1 MDMNLIPLIINS
13 LLMQV
18 PVFLVWLVGLVLALV
33 RWKRHPKVSLL
44 TCIAFV
50 MFFAE
55 IPFFFYLNFYLDW
68 KMLVPISSLELVS
81 TVINIIES
89 LISAAAWGLLLAA
102 VFGWRSE
109 QGKII

>member
-1 MDMNLIPLIINS
+1 MDTNLTSLIINS

-81 TVINIIES
+81 IVINIIES
-89 LISAAAWGLLLAA
+89 WYSFEFVTLISMDIL
-102 VFGWRSE
+102 
-109 QGKII
+109 

>member
-1 MDMNLIPLIINS
+1 
-13 LLMQV
+13 MQV

-55 IPFFFYLNFYLDW
+55 IPFFFYLYFYIDW
-68 KMLVPISSLELVS
+68 MMLVPSTSLEFVS

-89 LISAAAWGLLLAA
+89 LISATAWGLLLVA

-109 QGKII
+109 QGKTT